1 MGMCNSSCP
10 VDSFHSDATSPPAA
24 WLRDI
29 TGSSLLSVTIE
40 KMILGSLLLKT
51 LFLTHDEDVR

>member
-40 KMILGSLLLKT
+40 KNIRLIVA
-51 LFLTHDEDVR
+51 LTSIFDT